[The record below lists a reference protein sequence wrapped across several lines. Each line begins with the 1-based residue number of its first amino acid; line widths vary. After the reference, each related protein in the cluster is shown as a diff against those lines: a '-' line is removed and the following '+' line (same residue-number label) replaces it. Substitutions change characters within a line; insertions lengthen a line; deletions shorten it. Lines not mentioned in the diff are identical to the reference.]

1 MQKKGRSAFI
11 ISFLAPAVIL
21 YGLFVVLPLFQAFGF
36 SMFRWRG
43 VSAKKTFVGTE
54 NYVHLFND
62 QVFRHAVINNLTI
75 LVVGGIAIVAISI
88 GVAHALQSERP
99 TMRFLRGL
107 ILFPQMVS
115 LVAVAIL
122 WQFLYNPEFG
132 LFVELKKFLHLD
144 SFLGDS
150 HAALPSVT
158 VTFVWYALGFTI
170 MLFSAG
176 LRALPIEVIE
186 ASELDGASGLRRF
199 WRVTWPMLWSVKRVA
214 VVNITITV
222 MNVFAL
228 VYIMTQG
235 GPDRA
240 TEVMLTYLYQ
250 SAFVNSQFGYATAI
264 AVANF
269 LIIMILSVSILFF
282 TRRNPEVSR

>member
-11 ISFLAPAVIL
+11 VSFLAPAVLL
-21 YGLFVVLPLFQAFGF
+21 YVVFVIYPLIQAFGF
-36 SMFRWRG
+36 STYRWRG
-43 VSAKKTFVGTE
+43 LSSKRTFVGSE
-54 NYVHLFND
+54 NFVKLIHD
-62 QVFRHAVINNLTI
+62 DVFLRAVRNNLTV
-75 LVVGGIAIVAISI
+75 LVLGGFAIVAISI
-88 GVAHALQSERP
+88 GIAHALQSDRP
-99 TMRFLRGL
+99 SMKFLRGL

-122 WQFLYNPEFG
+122 WQFLYNPQFG
-132 LFVELKKFLHLD
+132 IFLALKRALHLD
-144 SFLGDS
+144 SFLGDP
-150 HAALPSVT
+150 HAALPSVGI
-158 VTFVWYALGFTI
+158 TFVWSSLGFTI

-176 LRALPIEVIE
+176 LRALPAEVVE
-186 ASELDGASGLRRF
+186 ACALDGATGMTRF

-214 VVNITITV
+214 IVNITITV
-222 MNVFAL
+222 MNIFAL
-228 VYIMTQG
+228 IYLMTQG

-250 SAFVNSQFGYATAI
+250 TAFVNSQFGYATAI

-269 LIIMILSVSILFF
+269 VIIMILSVAILFF

>member
-1 MQKKGRSAFI
+1 MQKKGRTAFI

-21 YGLFVVLPLFQAFGF
+21 YGVFVILPLFQAFAF
-36 SMFRWRG
+36 STYRWRG
-43 VSAKKTFVGTE
+43 ISAKKTFVGTE
-54 NYVHLFND
+54 NYVRLAHD
-62 QVFRHAVINNLTI
+62 DVFLRAVRNNLTL
-75 LVVGGIAIVAISI
+75 LVVGGLAIIIISVA
-88 GVAHALQSERP
+88 VAHALQSEKP
-99 TMRFLRGL
+99 TMKFLRGL
-107 ILFPQMVS
+107 VLFPQMVS

-122 WQFLYNPEFG
+122 WMFLYNPQFG
-132 LFVELKKFLHLD
+132 LFVGLKKALHLD
-144 SFLGDS
+144 SWLGDP
-150 HAALPSVT
+150 HAALPSVG

-176 LRALPIEVIE
+176 LRSLPTEVIE
-186 ASELDGASGLRRF
+186 ASELDGATGMTRF

-214 VVNITITV
+214 IVNLTITV

-228 VYIMTQG
+228 VYLMTQG

-250 SAFVNSQFGYATAI
+250 NAFVNSQFGYATAI

-269 LIIMILSVSILFF
+269 VIIMILSVSIFF
-282 TRRNPEVSR
+282 FSRRNPEVSR

>member
-1 MQKKGRSAFI
+1 MQKKGRSTFI
-11 ISFLAPAVIL
+11 ISFLAPAVLL
-21 YGLFVVLPLFQAFGF
+21 YGLFVILPLIQAFAF
-36 SMFRWRG
+36 STYRWRG
-43 VSAKKTFVGTE
+43 VSAKKTFIGTE
-54 NYVHLFND
+54 NYVRLIHD
-62 QVFRHAVINNLTI
+62 DVFLRAVRNNLTL
-75 LVVGGIAIVAISI
+75 LVVGGFAIIAISI
-88 GVAHALQSERP
+88 GIAHALQREKQS
-99 TMRFLRGL
+99 MKLLRGL

-132 LFVELKKFLHLD
+132 LFVGLKKLLHLE
-144 SFLGDS
+144 SFLNDPKG
-150 HAALPSVT
+150 ALPSVG

-176 LRALPIEVIE
+176 LRSLPAEVME
-186 ASELDGASGLRRF
+186 ASELDGATGMTRF
-199 WRVTWPMLWSVKRVA
+199 WQVTWPMLWSVKRVA
-214 VVNITITV
+214 IVNITITV

-228 VYIMTQG
+228 VYLMTGG

-240 TEVMLTYLYQ
+240 SEVMLTYLYQ

-269 LIIMILSVSILFF
+269 LIIMALSVSILFL